1 MDEGGLARI
10 EEELR
15 QLKRANKKVQK
26 EVEDRALIAAGEGR
40 VSSDIV
46 EIKFKKN

>member
-46 EIKFKKN
+46 ENKI